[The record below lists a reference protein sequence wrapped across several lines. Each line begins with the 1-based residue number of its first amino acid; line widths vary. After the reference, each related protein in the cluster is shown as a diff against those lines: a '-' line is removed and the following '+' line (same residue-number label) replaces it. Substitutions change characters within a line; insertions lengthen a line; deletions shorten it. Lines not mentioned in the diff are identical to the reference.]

1 MPFSYGI
8 EVIKIKGQPSLF
20 LLDLTG
26 KEYPAMAEVNR
37 KKRVNGQRELS
48 LSFLYD
54 EVNQDFMHDI
64 EFGWQILFKGEWYTI
79 TSPSYALDG
88 DRFSVGVDAVLSFF
102 VDMNGHYLQDEVE
115 NKSSTAANF
124 FRDLFDGTG
133 YNYVL
138 VDNLT
143 ANTLSYQANQSKTER
158 FLYGIDRF
166 NAEYVIRG
174 KLAYIYGLIGS
185 DKDVILHED
194 LNIQDVSIEVDGS
207 GFHTWAKGF
216 GDKDENEEDADY
228 KLEVEEHIPALVE
241 KHGWIEGPAI
251 RDGSYKYETNLK
263 SAVRKQ
269 IENSFK
275 ISTTITAVDLTNNGY
290 PEMQFEEGDRVWLY
304 VTDLKQN
311 QQVRVVEID
320 ETFDWEGNIIS
331 SQYTVGNEGIAARY
345 KTQQYST
352 LKDFRDIASGRKKL
366 EYNWLPEAIQR
377 ASDIINGN
385 LDSHFKYGAGE
396 IIGINKS
403 NPNGYMRFNT
413 DGIGFSRDG
422 GKTYRSAM
430 TYEGIVADAITAG
443 TIRGI
448 IIEGVEIYGSE
459 IFGGIFTGGIIKS
472 QNTNTNWN
480 LNSGDFEMERS
491 RMILGSGAR
500 IDFTNVS
507 NRIQYRDTRDGI
519 VRSAGFGV
527 GKSLQDYPFAY
538 SGTTGDANLDTLS
551 PYYSGAIWHTTKGIS
566 EGAANS
572 INGGRFQWRN
582 KAVGWDKALTIDFTE
597 SITTITPLSHGDYD
611 FGKPNLRYRRMYV
624 DNILGW
630 DTVYISNPTANRGFQ
645 IGTDYSD
652 GRNPSI
658 RGQYPSE
665 NNYNLGEDW
674 APFSYTYTNTI
685 YRNYEHEFSSHASK
699 MNIKDIDID
708 LAELYVDGTD
718 IKNFYYK
725 NQYKENDYVNP
736 FNLRSGVIIE
746 QLEDSVKYLVK
757 GDEDSVDATSIPY
770 ILQAVLKSTRKEFS
784 QFKEETFLL
793 IENLIKEVESLKIGA

>member
-1 MPFSYGI
+1 MSFSFGN
-8 EVIKIKGQPSLF
+8 EVIKINGQPSLF
-20 LLDLTG
+20 LRDLTG

-54 EVNQDFMHDI
+54 EINQDFMHDI

-88 DRFSVGVDAVLSFF
+88 DKFSVGADAVLSFF
-102 VDMNGHYLQDEVE
+102 VDLNGHYLQDEVE
-115 NKSSTAANF
+115 NKSSTPANF

-158 FLYGIDRF
+158 FLYGVDRF
-166 NAEYVIRG
+166 EGEYVIRG
-174 KLAYIYGLIGS
+174 KLAYIHGLIGS

-194 LNIQDVSIEVDGS
+194 LNIQDVSIEVDGN

-216 GDKDENEEDADY
+216 GDKDENEEDSDY

-251 RDGSYKYETNLK
+251 RDGSYKLGDNLK

-269 IENSFK
+269 IENSFQ
-275 ISTTITAVDLTNNGY
+275 ISTTINAVDLSNNGY
-290 PEMQFEEGDRVWLY
+290 SEMQFEEGDRIWLY

-320 ETFDWEGNIIS
+320 ETFDWEGTIIS

-377 ASDIINGN
+377 ASNIINGN

-443 TIRGI
+443 TLRGI
-448 IIEGVEIYGSE
+448 VIEGVD
-459 IFGGIFTGGIIKS
+459 IFGGYVQS
-472 QNTNTNWN
+472 LNNDNTFW
-480 LNSGDFEMERS
+480 D
-491 RMILGSGAR
+491 LGSGLLTMENTEFQLGGGAD
-500 IDFTNVS
+500 IQFLDGA
-507 NRIQYRDTRDGI
+507 NRLYYQRNDWA
-519 VRSAGFGV
+519 SGFGV
-527 GKSLQDYPFAY
+527 GTSINNTYPFASLGVSKGGKPHANDLSDF
-538 SGTTGDANLDTLS
+538 SGFIANANDR
-551 PYYSGAIWHTTKGIS
+551 
-566 EGAANS
+566 EGVDDIGNS
-572 INGGRFQWRN
+572 
-582 KAVGWDKALTIDFTE
+582 AVGNRFHVRDKAIGFIKGFLFNINVERPYFSPINTGTV
-597 SITTITPLSHGDYD
+597 GYD
-611 FGKPNLRYRRMYV
+611 
-624 DNILGW
+624 LG
-630 DTVYISNPTANRGFQ
+630 
-645 IGTDYSD
+645 
-652 GRNPSI
+652 
-658 RGQYPSE
+658 SE
-665 NNYNLGEDW
+665 NNKWGNVHAW
-674 APFSYTYTNTI
+674 TY
-685 YRNYEHEFSSHASK
+685 HGGMAQSSTHASK
-699 MNIKDIDID
+699 TAIEDIDPRKAFD
-708 LAELYVDGTD
+708 YFDMMHL
-718 IKNFYYK
+718 KSFYYK
-725 NQYKENDYVNP
+725 EDDITNKYNRRVSP
-736 FNLRSGVIIE
+736 IIE
-746 QLEDSVKYLVK
+746 QLDPVLENLFKASPDELDFNSNFFLLV
-757 GDEDSVDATSIPY
+757 
-770 ILQAVLKSTRKEFS
+770 QAVKHKWEEFN
-784 QFKEETFLL
+784 ERLEMLERGTET
-793 IENLIKEVESLKIGA
+793 A